1 MGNADTVKAINANL
15 AAILTAQGFLFEDTS
30 TDRALEDGGVF
41 CALRGPEESFDT
53 THGQKPSYSEVS
65 YALLIRFSDI
75 APATTR
81 DKIADWTQ
89 KVRAAVTVNA
99 LNIGAFSA
107 SKLVS
112 RVDHGRSNIT
122 EYNPPITEIT
132 YPITVRYRET

>member
-15 AAILTAQGFLFEDTS
+15 MALIAAQGFLLEDSS

-41 CALRGPEESFDT
+41 CALRGPEESFET
-53 THGQKPSYSEVS
+53 THGQKPSYSDAQ
-65 YALLIRFSDI
+65 YHLLIRFSDK

-81 DKIADWTQ
+81 DKIAEWTQ

-99 LNIGAFSA
+99 LNTGALSA
-107 SKLVS
+107 SKLVC
-112 RVDHGRSNIT
+112 RADHGRYNIT
-122 EYNPPITEIT
+122 AYNPPITEIA